1 LSCTAAR
8 IQTSAQTETGL
19 ELQLELNLAH
29 ADLSGIVNRTKEL
42 PAMKHLVVAAAL
54 LALMACTHETVKPKT
69 KWAVKTSTES
79 EQRIWI
85 TRPDG
90 SRQCAKAPK
99 IDPTQVATQ
108 VQGAGILVFESKT
121 GTDGQMHS
129 QMCGAATGRTIDL
142 LISKIDI
149 RKALALGF
157 VTKENAPP
165 IEAPLAPQVN

>member
-1 LSCTAAR
+1 
-8 IQTSAQTETGL
+8 
-19 ELQLELNLAH
+19 
-29 ADLSGIVNRTKEL
+29 
-42 PAMKHLVVAAAL
+42 MKHLVVIAAL
-54 LALMACTHETVKPKT
+54 LALAACTHETVKPKT

-85 TRPDG
+85 TRSDG

-99 IDPTQVATQ
+99 TDPTQVAAQ
-108 VQGAGILVFESKT
+108 AQRAGILVFQSQS
-121 GTDGQMHS
+121 GHDGQMHS

-165 IEAPLAPQVN
+165 VEAPLAPQAN

>member
-1 LSCTAAR
+1 
-8 IQTSAQTETGL
+8 
-19 ELQLELNLAH
+19 
-29 ADLSGIVNRTKEL
+29 
-42 PAMKHLVVAAAL
+42 MKHLVVTLAL
-54 LALMACTHETVKPKT
+54 LALAACTHETVKPKT
-69 KWAVKTSTES
+69 KWAVKASTES

-99 IDPTQVATQ
+99 VDPTQVAAQ
-108 VQGAGILVFESKT
+108 VQQAGILVFQSQSGK
-121 GTDGQMHS
+121 DGQMHT

-165 IEAPLAPQVN
+165 VEAPPAPQSN